1 MSYLEKL
8 KLGNEKFI
16 SKIKTESDFKEQFER
31 LARAQNPHT
40 IVITCSDSRVVP
52 EYIFQCEIGELFV
65 VRTAGGVLDSVALAT
80 VEFAVSAFD
89 VKQIVVLGHTNC
101 GAIAQAIKHLDEKE
115 NENPLL
121 QKLIPIVTNVY
132 RDITDEKDL
141 LNRSVIENVKEQI
154 RILEN
159 SELIANKVKNKEVSI
174 IPAVYNLETGRV
186 EFLNIENGRNI

>member
-1 MSYLEKL
+1 
-8 KLGNEKFI
+8 
-16 SKIKTESDFKEQFER
+16 
-31 LARAQNPHT
+31 
-40 IVITCSDSRVVP
+40 
-52 EYIFQCEIGELFV
+52 
-65 VRTAGGVLDSVALAT
+65 
-80 VEFAVSAFD
+80 
-89 VKQIVVLGHTNC
+89 VVLGHTNC